1 VTLLARPDRLPL
13 TRPHHRLLAIG
24 GLGHTFDA
32 MDPAVAT

>member
-13 TRPHHRLLAIG
+13 SRPHRLLAIG